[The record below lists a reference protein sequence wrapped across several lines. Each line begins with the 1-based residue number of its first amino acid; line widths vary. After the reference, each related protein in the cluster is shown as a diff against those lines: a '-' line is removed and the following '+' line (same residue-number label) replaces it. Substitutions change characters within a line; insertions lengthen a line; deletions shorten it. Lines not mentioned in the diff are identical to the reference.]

1 MTEQRRF
8 PRHPL
13 RLPLYITVDGGVLR
27 KTVALE
33 SRDVSAGGL
42 SFEAGH
48 EVPLE
53 AEARLV
59 LSRLGDLPEGALIR
73 GRVTRIVP
81 DPATGR
87 NLVGV
92 EFFEFVLVTREELV
106 ARIERWKDTP
116 TPTPVPAA

>member
-33 SRDVSAGGL
+33 SRDLSAGGL

-48 EVPLE
+48 DVPLA

-73 GRVTRIVP
+73 GRVTRLTP
-81 DPATGR
+81 DPVTGR
-87 NLVGV
+87 NVVGV
-92 EFFEFVLVTREELV
+92 EFSEFVLVTREELL
-106 ARIERWKDTP
+106 ARIERWKDNP
-116 TPTPVPAA
+116 TPTPVPAS